1 MKKSSR
7 VLLTGLLILLFLAG
21 AYRFLSDPVGVVPP
35 PALVTA
41 PSSSG
46 SSSDPKEV
54 RPSPFTPAAPVARP
68 DHGPRIPV
76 RELLRRAGVIVN
88 AYFQRNP
95 TALPSD
101 IPAPQNYATN
111 LPVGYFQLLVRAFP
125 DEAYEMYS
133 TQYLGD
139 PDRATVAY
147 WALGELARL
156 RHEATFQLF
165 NAQLGTGDD
174 VRTRQALKA
183 LANYDAPQLAARILA
198 LVPADPKDADQTE
211 LLRTAIRTAASN
223 STVDRS
229 AIDLL
234 LNRFDERAR
243 AEGIPDF
250 YGTSE
255 SRLRSEVI
263 HAADLTSGLADA
275 IARET
280 EDHTDD
286 LERVAWAADIAVRT
300 GRREVVPALKERVRK
315 EVERLKSDE
324 RLDDLDVLGHQRLG
338 LFDLPS
344 AHALG
349 GLEEVRAIA
358 MFRRAV
364 LDLGGDLSEED
375 RLWLDGLRMLRPP
388 REYLNEAGLTAP

>member
-1 MKKSSR
+1 MNKSLR
-7 VLLTGLLILLFLAG
+7 ILLTSLLMLLFLAG
-21 AYRFLSDPVGVVPP
+21 AYRLLFRPVGVTYP
-35 PALVTA
+35 PAFVTA
-41 PSSSG
+41 PSNSR
-46 SSSDPKEV
+46 SSSNPKEV
-54 RPSPFTPAAPVARP
+54 RPSAFAPGAPALRP
-68 DHGPRIPV
+68 DPSPRTPV
-76 RELLRRAGVIVN
+76 RELLRRAGAIVD
-88 AYFQRNP
+88 AYLRRNP
-95 TALPSD
+95 AALPAD

-125 DEAYEMYS
+125 EEAYEVYS

-139 PDRATVAY
+139 PARATVAY

-165 NAQLGTGDD
+165 NAQLENGDV

-183 LANYDAPQLAARILA
+183 LANYDVPQLGPRILA
-198 LVPADPKDADQTE
+198 LVPADPKNADQAD

-223 STVDRS
+223 GTADRS
-229 AIDLL
+229 ALDRLI
-234 LNRFDERAR
+234 NRFEERAR
-243 AEGIPDF
+243 REGIPDF

-255 SRLRSEVI
+255 SRLRSEVF
-263 HAADLTSGLADA
+263 HAADFSSALADV

-280 EDHTDD
+280 EDHADD
-286 LERVAWAADIAVRT
+286 LESVDWAAGLAVRA
-300 GRREVVPALKERVRK
+300 GRRELVPALKERIRK
-315 EVERLKSDE
+315 EVDRLKSDE
-324 RLDDLDVLGHQRLG
+324 RLDDLDVLGREREG
-338 LFDLPS
+338 RYDLPS

-358 MFRRAV
+358 QLRRWV

-388 REYLNEAGLTAP
+388 RDYLNEAGLTAP